1 MLDLSKIPDVIHPG
15 DLTPAELAELL
26 QFLPGSRKGK
36 RRRTRKNSTE
46 QPKGNKYG
54 AQSFEALGYRWDS
67 KAEYNRYLLLTD
79 DTVDHVEVHP
89 TVDLCDGI
97 TWTLDFCVRYV
108 DGSEHYEDVKS
119 IPTARRQDFK
129 IKRTLFDAHHPA
141 APLWV
146 VLSIP
151 HRSSVI
157 VNDPPARI

>member
-54 AQSFEALGYRWDS
+54 AQS
-67 KAEYNRYLLLTD
+67 D

-157 VNDPPARI
+157 VNDPHARI